1 MKKNLV
7 IIFVLALSVTSGFA
21 QVQGIWRRSLD
32 VSFNGANT
40 NYKDGSGSGA
50 TMSGATLGDLT
61 DPSNTLVLSS
71 PHLFSYKGGG
81 CDVYGGTFAYV
92 VFKVGTTRPMLAP
105 GAGLALG
112 FMANCFTPAWPSA
125 ISGCGGGG
133 DQQWGTPSYTVDLKA
148 AAAAIDP
155 MGGTFIVGVKHQTA
169 GYCGAI
175 PFLTDPGW
183 IDMTFTAT
191 AAALLPV
198 KLSRFVAKQQDKNV
212 NITWTTESESNT
224 KNFEVEKSNDS
235 RTFSSIAIVEAKG
248 FAQEQNVYNITD
260 VSATQTSF
268 YRLKMNDRD
277 GKFTYSKVIA
287 IGNNAANV
295 LSIAPNPVNNNAT
308 LSIDNQGIETATIDI
323 FNVNGQLQKT
333 ISQNLTKDF
342 NQITLDFNNLSSGI
356 YFINISDENGNQIA
370 QERMIKE

>member
-1 MKKNLV
+1 MKKNLL
-7 IIFVLALSVTSGFA
+7 IIFVLSLSVTNAFA
-21 QVQGIWRRSLD
+21 QQGIWRRSLD
-32 VSFNGANT
+32 VTLNGT
-40 NYKDGSGSGA
+40 LKNYKDGSGTGDP
-50 TMSGATLGDLT
+50 MSGTNLGALT
-61 DPSNTLVLSS
+61 AQSNTLTMSS
-71 PHLFSYKGGG
+71 PHLFSYKNSP
-81 CDVYGGTFAYV
+81 CDVTAASFSYV
-92 VFKVGTTRPMLAP
+92 IFKTGTTRPMIPLSNATNLA
-105 GAGLALG
+105 
-112 FMANCFTPAWPSA
+112 FMADCFTAAWPSA

-133 DQQWGTPSYTVDLKA
+133 DQQWGSPTPVVDLKA

-155 MGGTFIVGVKHQTA
+155 MGGSFTVGVKHQTV
-169 GYCGAI
+169 GNCGVI

-212 NITWTTESESNT
+212 NITWTTETESNT

-235 RTFSSIAIVEAKG
+235 RIFSSIAVVDAKG
-248 FAQEQNVYNITD
+248 FSQEQNVYNVKD

-277 GKFTYSKVIA
+277 GKFTYSKTIA

-295 LSIAPNPVNNNAT
+295 LNVSPNPVNNNAT
-308 LSIDNQGIETATIDI
+308 LSIDNQGIETAIVQI

-342 NQITLDFNNLSSGI
+342 NQINLDFNNLGSGV
-356 YFINISDENGNQIA
+356 YFISISDENGNQIA